1 MKRILLFSIFAFIF
15 SSCAP
20 ALMKDITKQLPPL
33 DDSVEVTIYEM
44 GDTVPERSEVLG
56 GLCISSTRPADG
68 EAIFEKA
75 KKVARAAGGN
85 ALEVQFRVYPNQDGR
100 GGNLISAFILNVD
113 DKVKPT
119 QPKTFKKEDFNDFVV
134 MKDGDTIPG
143 LIVFESESYLQV
155 VYGYERRGNRKAIS
169 LPKSDI
175 RSYHIEDSTV
185 IERYKQ
191 KNKLFNMI
199 VSVNGGYSLNVGTGF
214 LDGNYSSHSSKGFT
228 GFGDVRFNTNN
239 GATLGLHY
247 GYYNLE
253 GTTHFSGHNYSNSG
267 HTEDC
272 HQQLHFIAGSFGLN
286 TPIISKRQRLNCL
299 LDGGCEIQPSMIKH
313 WLYYYLLFGYLSY
326 HEEESYLDNT
336 CILSGGTLGAGGYCG
351 YDYLITEHL
360 SLGIGYGMI
369 MGIPFTATGLN
380 ADNLPITKKITTIQ
394 MEVFA
399 GIHYYF

>member
-20 ALMKDITKQLPPL
+20 VLMKNITKQLPPL

-44 GDTVPERSEVLG
+44 GDTVPEHSEVLG
-56 GLCISSTRPADG
+56 GLCTSSARPADG
-68 EAIFEKA
+68 EAVLEKA

-85 ALEVQFRVYPNQDGR
+85 ALEVQSRIYPGQDGR
-100 GGNLISAFILNVD
+100 GGTMISAFILNVD
-113 DKVKPT
+113 DNIKPT
-119 QPKTFKKEDFNDFVV
+119 QPKAFKKEDFNDYVIQ
-134 MKDGDTIPG
+134 KEGDTIPC
-143 LIVFESESYLQV
+143 LIVFESASHLQFI
-155 VYGYERRGNRKAIS
+155 YGYERRGNRKTIS
-169 LPKSDI
+169 MPKSDLL
-175 RSYHIEDSTV
+175 SYHIENPAV
-185 IERYKQ
+185 IEEYRQ
-191 KNKLFNMI
+191 KNRLFKMI
-199 VSVNGGYSLNVGTGF
+199 VSLDGGYSMSVGHGNS
-214 LDGNYSSHSSKGFT
+214 DGNSSSHLSKGFT

-380 ADNLPITKKITTIQ
+380 ADNLPITRKITTIQ

>member
-20 ALMKDITKQLPPL
+20 VLMKNITKQLPPL
-33 DDSVEVTIYEM
+33 DDSVEVAIYEM
-44 GDTVPERSEVLG
+44 GDTVPEHSEVLG
-56 GLCISSTRPADG
+56 GLCTSSARPADG
-68 EAIFEKA
+68 EAVLEKA

-85 ALEVQFRVYPNQDGR
+85 ALEVQLRIYPDQDGR
-100 GGNLISAFILNVD
+100 GGNLISAFILNVND
-113 DKVKPT
+113 NIKPT
-119 QPKTFKKEDFNDFVV
+119 QPKTFKKENFNDFLV

-143 LIVFESESYLQV
+143 LIVFESESHLQI
-155 VYGYERRGNRKAIS
+155 VYGYERRGNRKAVS
-169 LPKSDI
+169 LPKSNLL
-175 RSYHIEDSTV
+175 SYHIEDPAA

-199 VSVNGGYSLNVGTGF
+199 FSVNGGYSLNVGTGY
-214 LDGNYSSHSSKGFT
+214 LDGIQSTHFSKGFT

-247 GYYNLE
+247 GYNNLE
-253 GTTHFSGHNYSNSG
+253 GTTHFSRQNYSYSG
-267 HTEDC
+267 HTEDS
-272 HQQLHFIAGSFGLN
+272 HQQLHFIAGSLGLN
-286 TPIISKRQRLNCL
+286 APIISKRQRLNCL

-326 HEEESYLDNT
+326 HEEETYLDNT
-336 CILSGGTLGAGGYCG
+336 CILTGGTLGIGGYCG

-360 SLGIGYGMI
+360 GIGIGYGMI
-369 MGIPFTATGLN
+369 TGIPFTATGLD
-380 ADNLPITKKITTIQ
+380 ADNLPRTRKITTIQ